1 MAREYRKGTD
11 LIKQT
16 AESKGGKRKFTK
28 SIYWKT
34 GDVRTIAWV
43 TPADEIPK
51 VRLHSMVP
59 IPDDK
64 MPSGV
69 RYETFLC
76 KKDPSMVEESGGICP
91 LCDVVEHDPTER
103 FIALAIELE
112 AEKEGKRVKNL
123 KVKYD
128 TVKRD
133 DGTEVDYPRWGL
145 VIQGAKNF
153 FSYFAAYDEM
163 SGDIR
168 DTAWEIT
175 REGDGVGTKYH
186 AFEVKATLP
195 DLTEVVDNIPT
206 LDTLLEEMASDE
218 QYAKAADL
226 EPGSI
231 PSFGPRKTVDTGTVP
246 TGDRASEFAKIK
258 EQVVGSY

>member
-1 MAREYRKGTD
+1 MAREFRKGTD
-11 LIKQT
+11 LIKST
-16 AESKGGKRKFTK
+16 AENRGGKRKFTK
-28 SIYWKT
+28 NIYWKP

-43 TPADEIPK
+43 TAADEIPK
-51 VRLHSMVP
+51 VRLHQMVR
-59 IPDDK
+59 IPDDRLE
-64 MPSGV
+64 SGV

-76 KKDPSMVEESGGICP
+76 KKDPSMVDESGGVCP
-91 LCDVVEHDPTER
+91 LCDDVEHEPTER
-103 FIALAIELE
+103 FIALAVELE
-112 AEKEGKRVKNL
+112 AEKEGKRVKSL

-133 DGTEVDYPRWGL
+133 DGTEVEYPRWGI

-186 AFEVKATLP
+186 SFEVKAALP
-195 DLTEVVDNIPT
+195 DLSEVIDNIPT
-206 LDTLLEEMASDE
+206 LETLLEEMASDE
-218 QYAKAADL
+218 KYATASEL
-226 EPGSI
+226 EPGSQ
-231 PSFGPRKTVDTGTVP
+231 PSFGPRKTQDTGTVP
-246 TGDRASEFAKIK
+246 AGDRASEFAKIK
-258 EQVVGSY
+258 GEVVGSY